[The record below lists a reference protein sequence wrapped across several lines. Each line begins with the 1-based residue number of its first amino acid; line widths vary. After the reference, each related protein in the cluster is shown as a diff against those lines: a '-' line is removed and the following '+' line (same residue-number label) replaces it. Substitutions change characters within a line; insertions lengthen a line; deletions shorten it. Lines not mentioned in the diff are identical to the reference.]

1 MIREHS
7 NEADTMHSP
16 RFVACTHTVN
26 VNKTPFYGHFWFVQ
40 SIDNLLL
47 VLCRNGFMK
56 NYYSQLFICQML
68 EMPYGCRETRHHS
81 RLSQRASA
89 FHASW
94 DDVERLAGRKI

>member
-26 VNKTPFYGHFWFVQ
+26 GNKTPFYGHFWFVQ
-40 SIDNLLL
+40 SIDNLL

-68 EMPYGCRETRHHS
+68 KNALWLPRDKAS
-81 RLSQRASA
+81 LSTIP
-89 FHASW
+89 
-94 DDVERLAGRKI
+94 AGECLPCFLRWCGEAGWKKN